1 MPIPAKTPKK
11 AVNCDRCPLHQT
23 RTQVVWGEG
32 PSPCD
37 LAFLAEAPGAVE
49 NRTGRPLVG
58 QAGQLFDELLDEVG
72 IRRSEVYLANAI
84 KCQLPGN
91 QLSQCPQ
98 ALPAC
103 QPWLQ
108 EELKVVKPKVLVLLG
123 ATAAIGRMSTLGV
136 GEFCGVAR
144 VDRVGSRKV
153 ILLGCYHPS
162 ALARDRDDVVKRQR
176 TVAALKVAK
185 GLVGRVGP
193 FLDNGRGE
201 G

>member
-1 MPIPAKTPKK
+1 MAIPAKTPKR
-11 AVNCDRCPLHQT
+11 AVNCDRCPLSQT

-32 PSPCD
+32 PTPCD
-37 LAFLAEAPGAVE
+37 LTFLAEAPGSVE

-58 QAGQLFDELLDEVG
+58 QAGQLFDDLLEEVG

-91 QLSQCPQ
+91 QLGQCPQ

-103 QPWLQ
+103 QPWLE

-123 ATAAIGRMSTLGV
+123 ATAAMGRMSTLGV

-144 VDRVGSRKV
+144 VDRIGSRKV
-153 ILLGCYHPS
+153 ILLGCYHPA
-162 ALARDRDDVVKRQR
+162 ALARDRDDVEKRRR
-176 TVAALKVAK
+176 TIGALRTAK
-185 GLVGRVGP
+185 ALVGRVSA
-193 FLDNGRGE
+193 FV
-201 G
+201 

>member
-1 MPIPAKTPKK
+1 MAIPAKTPKK
-11 AVNCDRCPLHQT
+11 AVNCDRCSLHQT

-32 PSPCD
+32 PTPCD
-37 LAFLAEAPGAVE
+37 LAFLAEAPGSVE

-58 QAGQLFDELLDEVG
+58 QAGQLFDDLLEEVG
-72 IRRSEVYLANAI
+72 IRRSKVYLANAI

-91 QLSQCPQ
+91 QLGQCPQ

-123 ATAAIGRMSTLGV
+123 ATAAMGRMSTLGV

-144 VDRVGSRKV
+144 VDRIGSGTNDSQPV
-153 ILLGCYHPS
+153 ILLGCYHPA
-162 ALARDRDDVVKRQR
+162 ALARDRDDVEKRRR
-176 TVAALKVAK
+176 TLAALRTAK
-185 GLVGRVGP
+185 TLVGRVSP
-193 FLDNGRGE
+193 FL
-201 G
+201 